1 MVVRLPSKQEL
12 ESVRSRHTA
21 QLNLNTMDRLNTLLN
36 SLPPTSETG
45 RFMVT
50 TRSGRRFLVEPL
62 GMTKTGFGDINPAT
76 KKVEGSYGDKH
87 RGSIDKEDSVI
98 TRDNGFRNITTLNAG
113 TSPMGYIDML
123 DSSGIER
130 IEELEYE
137 D

>member
-1 MVVRLPSKQEL
+1 
-12 ESVRSRHTA
+12 
-21 QLNLNTMDRLNTLLN
+21 MDRLSTLMN

-50 TRSGRRFLVEPL
+50 TRSGRRFLVEPV

-76 KKVEGSYGDKH
+76 KKVEGTYGQKH
-87 RGSIDKEDSVI
+87 RGSINKDESVI
-98 TRDNGFRNITTLNAG
+98 TSTNGFRNITTLSAG

-123 DSSGIER
+123 DSSGIQR